1 MKSILMIGGGIQQVP
16 AVARLKSVGYR
27 VIVSDMNANAPAFA
41 EADVCVNIGAND
53 IKSLVS
59 WVLLNQSN
67 LNIAGIFTLTN
78 YAVSVA
84 LVANATDLPSIP
96 VDVAVTCDNKL
107 LMKRKFHEH
116 RFLSAPYSEVKT
128 EVEAIEAFRK
138 FNATCYL
145 KIVDGFGGKGVAK
158 IKSEDDITRVF
169 NDLQKQ
175 SLYPELI
182 LEEEIT
188 GHYIDTQGVFYDGEF
203 YPAGDA
209 DSYFT
214 TNHKDYRN
222 FNPVENYNVC
232 PSHQPQSLIT
242 EAYDMLRDIAKSLKM
257 DFGPVGGDFIVNEK
271 GIYVIEVGPRLH
283 GPNGT
288 LQMFPKAMNIKPLEF
303 MAQVLCNDIPDPEFV
318 KISRESVALCKV
330 FTSPLPE
337 ITEAGFSSDP
347 LAHDGVFSSHVYK
360 KADMTITQGSMKL
373 SGLASVFVYGK
384 DIIEAEERLASVSE
398 RFYVR

>member
-1 MKSILMIGGGIQQVP
+1 MKSIMMIGGGIQQVP
-16 AVARLKSVGYR
+16 AVARLKSIGYR
-27 VIVSDMNANAPAFA
+27 VIVSDMNENAPAFS
-41 EADVCVNIGAND
+41 EADVCVNISAND
-53 IKSLVS
+53 IKGLVS
-59 WVLLNQSN
+59 WVLLNKST

-107 LMKRKFHEH
+107 LMKRKFQEH
-116 RFLSAPYSEVKT
+116 GFLSAPYCEVKT
-128 EVEAIEAFRK
+128 EAEAVKAFQE

-145 KIVDGFGGKGVAK
+145 KVVDGFGGKGVAK
-158 IKSEDDITRVF
+158 VKTEDDIVRVF

-188 GHYIDTQGVFYDGEF
+188 GHYIDTQGVFYNDQF

-232 PSHQPQSLIT
+232 PSQQPLDLIT
-242 EAYDMLRDIAKSLKM
+242 RSYDMLRDIAKALKM
-257 DFGPVGGDFIVNEK
+257 DFGPVGGDFVINKK
-271 GIYVIEVGPRLH
+271 GVYVIEVGPRLH

-303 MAQVLCNDIPDPEFV
+303 MAQVLCNDVPDPEFV
-318 KISRESVALCKV
+318 DISRKSIALCKV
-330 FTSPLPE
+330 FTSPLSK
-337 ITEAGFSSDP
+337 ISDAGFSKDP
-347 LAHDGVFSSHVYK
+347 MKHDGVFGSHIYK
-360 KADMTITQGSMKL
+360 KDGQTISQGSMKL
-373 SGLASVFVYGK
+373 SGLASVFVSGPN
-384 DIIEAEERLASVSE
+384 IIEAEEHLARVSE
-398 RFYVR
+398 SFYVR